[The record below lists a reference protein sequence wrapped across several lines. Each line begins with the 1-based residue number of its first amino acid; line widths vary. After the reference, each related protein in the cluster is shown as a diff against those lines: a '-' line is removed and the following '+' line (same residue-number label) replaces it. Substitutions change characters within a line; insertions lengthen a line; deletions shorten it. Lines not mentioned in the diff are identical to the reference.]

1 MNQKQRSNKEIML
14 LILFTAAVCLGVL
27 NFRTVLETVQNF
39 AEMLKP
45 FIIGASIAFVVN
57 LPMKFIEEKWLS
69 HLPKNMQKS
78 KRTIGIILSLL
89 FFAAVI
95 AFVVISV
102 IPQMGR
108 TLNQLT
114 QKIPTFFNKVF
125 TQAEI
130 LLADNPEALAYLNRL
145 ELQSVD
151 WNGVITKVMEVV
163 KNGVGSLLTSTVSVA
178 GSVFGSLVNG
188 IISFIFSLYILSQ
201 KEVLKSQA
209 ERLIQAYFKEKT
221 QNKILYVS
229 KLLYRNFSKFL
240 TGQCIEAVILGA
252 LFVVAMTIFRMPY
265 AFMIGVLIAFTAL
278 IPLVGA
284 FIGCFVG
291 AFFILVDTPVKAV
304 WFIVMFLII
313 QQLEGN
319 LIYPKVVGNSVGL
332 PSLWVLVAVT
342 LGSSMF
348 GVVGM
353 LIFIP
358 IFSTA
363 YTLIRKD
370 VNRRTDRKRIDK
382 TEKGQKIEEVKEE
395 RDVSNLCSD
404 RKIKRN

>member
-1 MNQKQRSNKEIML
+1 MSQKQRSNKEIML
-14 LILFTAAVCLGVL
+14 LILFTAVVCLGVL
-27 NFRTVLETVQNF
+27 NFSTLVGLVQAF
-39 AEMLKP
+39 IGMLKP
-45 FIIGASIAFVVN
+45 FIIGAAIAFVVN

-69 HLPKNMQKS
+69 RLPEKLQGS
-78 KRTIGIILSLL
+78 KRTIGIVLSLL

-108 TLNQLT
+108 TLNQLA
-114 QKIPTFFNKVF
+114 QKIPVFFNNVIN
-125 TQAEI
+125 QAEI
-130 LLADNPEALAYLNRL
+130 LLADNPEALAFLNSL
-145 ELQSVD
+145 ELQSMD
-151 WNGVITKVMEVV
+151 WNGILGKAMDFL
-163 KNGVGSLLTSTVSVA
+163 KNGVGSIVSSTVNVA
-178 GSVFGSLVNG
+178 GSLFGSIVNG
-188 IISFIFSLYILSQ
+188 IISFIFSIYVLSQ
-201 KEVLKSQA
+201 KENLKSQA
-209 ERLIQAYFKEKT
+209 ERIIRAYFKEKT
-221 QNKILYVS
+221 QVKILYVS
-229 KLLYRNFSKFL
+229 QLMYRNFSKFL
-240 TGQCIEAVILGA
+240 TGQCVEAVILGA

-291 AFFILVDTPVKAV
+291 AFFILVDTPIKAV
-304 WFIVMFLII
+304 WFVIMFLII

-353 LIFIP
+353 LMFIP
-358 IFSTA
+358 LFSTA
-363 YTLIRKD
+363 YTLIRED
-370 VNRRTDRKRIDK
+370 VNKRNQRK
-382 TEKGQKIEEVKEE
+382 TIEQRKEE
-395 RDVSNLCSD
+395 N
-404 RKIKRN
+404 KE